1 MSLISIVIPCFNEE
15 DNVVKIAD
23 RIRSIFKSELV
34 NDNYEIIFID
44 NGSTDKTH
52 EKIKD
57 LCKSDKDIK
66 LIINAKNYGQLISP
80 YYGLLQ
86 ASGDCIMQMVCDFQ
100 DPPEVIPD
108 LVKEW
113 KSGTKMIFAIPNNT
127 KQGFT
132 LYKKIFYK
140 FINFFSDYEQIPNF
154 HGFGIYDKEVQRVL
168 IETNDRKPYIRGQ
181 LLELNFDNKKYY
193 YDAPNRES
201 GKSTN
206 NFFSLYTIAVE
217 GIVSTSILPFK
228 LISLI
233 GLISTL
239 LSIFFITIGL
249 INEFFD
255 SFFFNYE
262 FSLIALSILLFSS
275 MQLLFIG
282 LIGEYLLVN
291 QTRNQNMPLVVER
304 ERINF

>member
-1 MSLISIVIPCFNEE
+1 M
-15 DNVVKIAD
+15 
-23 RIRSIFKSELV
+23 
-34 NDNYEIIFID
+34 
-44 NGSTDKTH
+44 
-52 EKIKD
+52 
-57 LCKSDKDIK
+57 
-66 LIINAKNYGQLISP
+66 
-80 YYGLLQ
+80 
-86 ASGDCIMQMVCDFQ
+86 
-100 DPPEVIPD
+100 
-108 LVKEW
+108 
-113 KSGTKMIFAIPNNT
+113 
-127 KQGFT
+127 
-132 LYKKIFYK
+132 YKR
-140 FINFFSDYEQIPNF
+140 Q
-154 HGFGIYDKEVQRVL
+154 
-168 IETNDRKPYIRGQ
+168 
-181 LLELNFDNKKYY
+181 KYY

-217 GIVSTSILPFK
+217 GIVSTSTLPFK

-249 INEFFD
+249 ISEFFD

-262 FSLIALSILLFSS
+262 FSLIGLSILLFSS
-275 MQLLFIG
+275 IQLLFIG